1 MWPALLR
8 MIMPE
13 HTSQSTVVIGQM
25 KKKKDLGEP
34 LRIGAWN
41 LLAAL
46 VERFPHY
53 LLLLQPAGGAHAVRL
68 VPLAAWGLK
77 DDQMDVRAAA
87 ADFVLAVLRLN
98 PFVVDAEAATEITL
112 TEKTERKASRVS
124 DSLLGRLVK
133 LIMRNRT
140 EERGDAHERRACERV
155 ASLAFALAQRAAL
168 RGHTEFASA
177 VEYIKAGVAGASG
190 SGHPAL
196 LKMYWDQLQDE
207 RQIHRI

>member
-1 MWPALLR
+1 
-8 MIMPE
+8 MILPE
-13 HTSQSTVVIGQM
+13 HTWQSTVVIGKM

-41 LLAAL
+41 LLTAL
-46 VERFPHY
+46 VEHFPHQ
-53 LLLLQPAGGAHAVRL
+53 LLLLAGAHARL

-77 DDQMDVRAAA
+77 DDQMDVRVAA

-98 PFVVDAEAATEITL
+98 PFVVDAEAAMEITL

-140 EERGDAHERRACERV
+140 EERGDVHERKACERV
-155 ASLAFALAQRAAL
+155 ASLTFALAQRTAL
-168 RGHTEFASA
+168 RGHAEFASA
-177 VEYIKAGVAGASG
+177 VEYIKAGVAPASG
-190 SGHPAL
+190 GGNPAL
-196 LKMYWDQLQDE
+196 LKMYWGQLQAEEEE
-207 RQIHRI
+207 R